1 MRLTDYPVISQLVER
16 PKTSSASPVPFL
28 HLLSRL
34 KTTKREGWRRKGL
47 PNAESI
53 SDHMYRMAIMTLIA
67 PLSIQAGLDTMRCV
81 KMALVHDMAEALV
94 GDITPV
100 DGVSRWEKSRR
111 ESETMDY
118 ICGGLLGG
126 FDGGRAAEDVRA
138 LWQEYEDNE
147 SPEAKFVHDIDKL
160 ELLLSM
166 VDYEKAGDGE
176 HDLGEFC
183 HVARRIHSPLVK
195 EWCDEILKERF
206 DFWTAPGPAKA
217 QGLPVENLV
226 RDAASVKPSGRK
238 TNLDP

>member
-1 MRLTDYPVISQLVER
+1 VISQLPER
-16 PKTSSASPVPFL
+16 PLEKSTSPVPFL

-47 PNAESI
+47 LHAESI

-67 PLSIQAGLDTMRCV
+67 PPSVQAGLDTAHCV

-100 DGVSRWEKSRR
+100 DGVSKREKSRR
-111 ESETMDY
+111 EADAMDY
-118 ICGGLLGG
+118 LCGALLGG
-126 FDGGRAAEDVRA
+126 FDGGQPAADVRA
-138 LWQEYEDNE
+138 LWQEYEDDE
-147 SPEAKFVHDIDKL
+147 SPEAKFVHDVDKL

-166 VDYEKAGDGE
+166 VEYEKAGEGE

-183 HVARRIHSPLVK
+183 HVARRIKSPLVK

-206 DFWTAPGPAKA
+206 DFWTASGPAKA
-217 QGLPVENLV
+217 NGRVVENLV
-226 RDAASVKPSGRK
+226 PNAASVKPSGRK

>member
-1 MRLTDYPVISQLVER
+1 
-16 PKTSSASPVPFL
+16 VPFL

-47 PNAESI
+47 AHAESI
-53 SDHMYRMAIMTLIA
+53 ADHMYRMAVMTLVA
-67 PLSIQAGLDTMRCV
+67 PQLTAGLDAARCT

-100 DGVSRWEKSRR
+100 DGVSRGEKARR
-111 ESETMDY
+111 EAETMDY
-118 ICGGLLGG
+118 ICGALLGG
-126 FDGGRAAEDVRA
+126 LGDAGGAAADVRA

-166 VDYEKAGDGE
+166 VEYEKAGDGE
-176 HDLGEFC
+176 IDLGEFC
-183 HVARRIHSPLVK
+183 HVARRIHSPLLK

-217 QGLPVENLV
+217 DGRTIENLV
-226 RDAASVKPSGRK
+226 SDAASIKPSGRK